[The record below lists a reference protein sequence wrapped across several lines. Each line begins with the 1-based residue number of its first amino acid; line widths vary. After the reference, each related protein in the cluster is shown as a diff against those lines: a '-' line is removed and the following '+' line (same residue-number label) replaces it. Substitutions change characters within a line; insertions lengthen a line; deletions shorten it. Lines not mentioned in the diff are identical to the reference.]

1 MFKITLT
8 SYRISLSWNELITFH
23 KIQTEIRRIHLVI
36 LYCTKMFKWHAH
48 FPAPA
53 ACHESANGSSG
64 WCKMTEIFTDKMGI
78 HVYQSRNE
86 LLGTF
91 ALSRKGPTTFIMSI
105 HPLCVP
111 PPHISAWIP
120 LDGLPWNLIL
130 GTSKKIR
137 RHIQNFVKIWQ
148 KHQTRYMKTL
158 VCFILAGDVKSPK
171 SASFECNGI

>member
-111 PPHISAWIP
+111 PPIYRRGSHWTDCREIWYW
-120 LDGLPWNLIL
+120 GLLRKFVDTFKIL
-130 GTSKKIR
+130 WKSGKNI
-137 RHIQNFVKIWQ
+137 
-148 KHQTRYMKTL
+148 KHVTWR
-158 VCFILAGDVKSPK
+158 P
-171 SASFECNGI
+171 